1 MTKAE
6 KALRETNK
14 LYSKREAL
22 SKVLLVS
29 EAIKD
34 MTADKITVEEAEVEL
49 KKELKTLLNGFTIAD
64 VFIMAD
70 KKRQVSNAIFVV
82 VKDKKYEYQIV
93 RMSDYYNISAI
104 TTTKKL
110 H

>member
-1 MTKAE
+1 
-6 KALRETNK
+6 
-14 LYSKREAL
+14 
-22 SKVLLVS
+22 
-29 EAIKD
+29 
-34 MTADKITVEEAEVEL
+34 MTADKITVEEAELEL
-49 KKELKTLLNGFTIAD
+49 KKELETLLNGFTIAD

-70 KKRQVSNAIFVV
+70 NKRQISNAIFVV

>member
-6 KALRETNK
+6 KTLRETNK

-34 MTADKITVEEAEVEL
+34 MTADKITVEEAELEL
-49 KKELKTLLNGFTIAD
+49 KKELETLLKDFTVAD

-70 KKRQVSNAIFVV
+70 NKRQVSNAIFAV